1 MRIRIMNLF
10 ILAMSGICLGTGFY
24 LKHLADQSGQRLLS

>member
-24 LKHLADQSGQRLLS
+24 LKHLADQSGQ